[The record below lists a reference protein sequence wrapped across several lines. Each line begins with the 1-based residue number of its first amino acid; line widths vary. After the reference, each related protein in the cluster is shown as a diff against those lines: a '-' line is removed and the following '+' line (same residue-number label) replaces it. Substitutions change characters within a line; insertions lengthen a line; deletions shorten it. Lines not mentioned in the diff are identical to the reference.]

1 MSGFFAKAQ
10 LPATGSGTVA
20 SYPVTLT
27 SSMRLE
33 LELELGIYS
42 RVNPFSRVFSLRT
55 RTALVTRMLNT
66 VLMTHAF
73 PPVSHVFPLLC
84 AFFTVVI
91 FLAVT

>member
-1 MSGFFAKAQ
+1 MFFAKAQ
-10 LPATGSGTVA
+10 LPTTGSGTVA

-27 SSMRLE
+27 SSMR

-55 RTALVTRMLNT
+55 RTALVTRTLNT

-84 AFFTVVI
+84 AFFIVVI
-91 FLAVT
+91 FRAVT